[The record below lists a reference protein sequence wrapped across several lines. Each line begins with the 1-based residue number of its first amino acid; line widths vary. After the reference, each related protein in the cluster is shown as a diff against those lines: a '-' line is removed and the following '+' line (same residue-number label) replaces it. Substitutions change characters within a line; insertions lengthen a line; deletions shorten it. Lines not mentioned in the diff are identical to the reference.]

1 MSAWADPAPSG
12 EPLFKRPSRRLVVVI
27 SLTVGWGAFTAY
39 RIWQSVIAPPAVWQ
53 DSLAYR
59 AVSKNGLFSS
69 SLWTGERSPL
79 VPLLMKATDQFRYY
93 RLAQALLASLAW
105 GLLALTAARLVK
117 PGWRQVVTAWVILG
131 FATAPLIVQWDWSA
145 LSESPS
151 LSTLAVLCACGIW
164 LVDRFSWVRLG
175 VLGVAALVYVGLR
188 DADIWSMAT
197 LGLVVLG
204 VGLYETIRG
213 AALGPGTLA
222 EMVRGGWHRTRRW
235 VLVGIVLVSVSAFAG
250 IGAFTSHRNV
260 VNIEGALYVR
270 IFPFPDRVSWFSAHG
285 MPEGPAID
293 AQAQSS
299 PPASKTSPKVVGID
313 LASPNWAPLR
323 DWFHH
328 QAFSTYV
335 LFLAMHPG
343 YVVSAPFASPPLTFN
358 NASGDLSFYLPKGHD
373 PLPVLGTIFTPSR
386 ILVTAL
392 SVVGLVFGAR
402 RRMWHNRESRFLIV
416 FVLAG
421 FFSML
426 LAWHGEGM
434 EATRHMLEGNVE
446 VRLGV
451 LLLFLLGVL
460 GYRASLPASSDE
472 LVPLE
477 VGTVI
482 PTSSSSGERQ
492 GSEQARV
499 LSQGAS
505 NLWSAIDSEQTTD
518 DSVWNEKTAGHD
530 GSQ

>member
-1 MSAWADPAPSG
+1 M
-12 EPLFKRPSRRLVVVI
+12 VVI
-27 SLTVGWGAFTAY
+27 SLAVGGGAFTAY
-39 RIWQSVIAPPAVWQ
+39 RIWQSVVAPPAVWQ

-59 AVSKNGLFSS
+59 AVSRHGVFSS
-69 SLWTGERSPL
+69 SLWAGARSPL

-93 RLAQALLASLAW
+93 RLAQALLGSLAW
-105 GLLALTAARLVK
+105 GLLALTAARLVT
-117 PGWRQVVTAWVILG
+117 PGWRQVVMAWAILG

-213 AALGPGTLA
+213 AALGPGTLV

-235 VLVGIVLVSVSAFAG
+235 VLVGVVLVIVSTFAG
-250 IGAFTSHRNV
+250 IGAYTSHRNV
-260 VNIEGALYVR
+260 VNIEEALYVR

-293 AQAQSS
+293 AQAQIA
-299 PPASKTSPKVVGID
+299 PPPSKTSPKVVGID

-323 DWFHH
+323 NWFHH
-328 QAFSTYV
+328 QGFSTYA
-335 LFLAMHPG
+335 LFLATHPG

-358 NASGDLSFYLPKGHD
+358 NASGDLSFYLPTGHD
-373 PLPVLGTIFTPSR
+373 PLSVLGTIFTPGR
-386 ILVTAL
+386 ILVIAL
-392 SVVGLVFGAR
+392 ALVGLASGAR
-402 RRMWHNRESRFLIV
+402 HRMWRNRESRFLII
-416 FVLAG
+416 FVVAG

-434 EATRHMLEGNVE
+434 EATRHMVEGNVE

-451 LLLFLLGVL
+451 LLLFLVGVL
-460 GYRASLPASSDE
+460 GYKTPSPESPDNLI
-472 LVPLE
+472 PLK
-477 VGTVI
+477 VGTGN
-482 PTSSSSGERQ
+482 PTPSSPKEKR
-492 GSEQARV
+492 GSEPEQV
-499 LSQGAS
+499 LTKGAS
-505 NLWSAIDSEQTTD
+505 HLWTAVDSEQTGVD
-518 DSVWNEKTAGHD
+518 AVWTE
-530 GSQ
+530 